1 MKPSLTIVF
10 SEAGSSAKRTTSIE
24 RKKRHLLGGAHF
36 HDSDR
41 RFSSVSPFVQPLSS
55 DQSADP
61 DRSPYRLSSLSTDN
75 EANLAAP
82 ARR

>member
-1 MKPSLTIVF
+1 MKPSFTIVF
-10 SEAGSSAKRTTSIE
+10 SEAGRQADNLDRTE
-24 RKKRHLLGGAHF
+24 KAPPLGRRSF

-61 DRSPYRLSSLSTDN
+61 DRSPYRLSSRSADN